1 MRTPKILITGSQWFG
16 DLLPFCERGLLSL
29 GAEVRTVA
37 TNQFEWMEGAKRLR
51 QRLAPLPLVGSHL
64 DWKLSQ
70 SHRRRLIA
78 GVNQKVLEAVND
90 WRPDILLS
98 ILCWSEP
105 ITDELFDRLPN
116 GNQPIK
122 IAWLMDDPFQHD
134 GSLAGIVPRYD
145 LVYVVDGSWIEPI
158 RLFTGRAAAEL
169 PCGADLQAY
178 HPAPAETLA
187 SDWRCGIAFVGSSYR
202 GHVVGKLRSSLLKQV
217 ADLKLHIY
225 GDQGWRCEAPSPSGE
240 CEVAACY
247 RGGELSSE
255 EANLAYNGADIALN
269 IHHPQFRMGTSLRTF
284 AISAAGVF
292 QLVDWRPGLD
302 RFFVLDEEIVAYR
315 TPEDLREKAVY
326 YLADD
331 VARRRIAR
339 AGYERVRREHTY
351 ARRLAQMLRD
361 AELAPARGNR
371 NPSMAVAGRGVI
383 TE

>member
-1 MRTPKILITGSQWFG
+1 MRSPKVLLTGSKWFG
-16 DLLPFCERGLLSL
+16 DLLAFCERGLLEL
-29 GAEVRTVA
+29 GAEVRAVA
-37 TNQFEWMEGAKRLR
+37 TNQFEWMENAKRWR
-51 QRLAPLPLVGSHL
+51 QRLVALPLVGSHL

-78 GVNQKVLEAVND
+78 GANRRILEAIND
-90 WRPDILLS
+90 WRPDVLLS
-98 ILCWSEP
+98 ILCWGEP
-105 ITDELFDRLPN
+105 ITDELFDQMPKKSL
-116 GNQPIK
+116 PIK

-134 GSLAGIVPRYD
+134 GSLAGIAPCYD

-158 RLFTGRAAAEL
+158 QLFTGRAAVEL

-178 HPAPAETLA
+178 HPVAAEALA
-187 SDWRCGIAFVGSSYR
+187 SDWRCGVVFVGSSYR
-202 GHVVGKLRSSLLKQV
+202 GHIVGKLRNSLLKQV
-217 ADLKLHIY
+217 TDLKLHIY
-225 GDQGWRCEAPSPSGE
+225 GDEGWRCDELPSAGGFE
-240 CEVAACY
+240 LAACY

-284 AISAAGVF
+284 AISAAGAF

-302 RFFVLDEEIVAYR
+302 RFFVLDEEIVTYR
-315 TPEDLREKAVY
+315 TPEDLREKATY
-326 YLADD
+326 YLANE

-361 AELAPARGNR
+361 VELTPGNR
-371 NPSMAVAGRGVI
+371 SPSLAIVGRGVKA
-383 TE
+383 E